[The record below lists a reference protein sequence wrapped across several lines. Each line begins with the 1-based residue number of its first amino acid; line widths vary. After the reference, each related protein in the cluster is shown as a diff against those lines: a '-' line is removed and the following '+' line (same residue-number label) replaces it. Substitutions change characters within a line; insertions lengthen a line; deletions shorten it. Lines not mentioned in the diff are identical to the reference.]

1 VIDEPISKDYIA
13 QRLRAVDG
21 LIAFQRK
28 LLRDIHRNYDYGST
42 ETIRK
47 IEADIDV
54 HSLLIHS
61 KLNGSVQ
68 NSH

>member
-1 VIDEPISKDYIA
+1 VTDEPISKDYIA
-13 QRLRAVDG
+13 QRLRAVDD

-28 LLRDIHRNYDYGST
+28 LLRDLHRNYNYGST
-42 ETIRK
+42 DIIRK
-47 IEADIDV
+47 IETDIDV

-61 KLNGSVQ
+61 KLNGNVQ